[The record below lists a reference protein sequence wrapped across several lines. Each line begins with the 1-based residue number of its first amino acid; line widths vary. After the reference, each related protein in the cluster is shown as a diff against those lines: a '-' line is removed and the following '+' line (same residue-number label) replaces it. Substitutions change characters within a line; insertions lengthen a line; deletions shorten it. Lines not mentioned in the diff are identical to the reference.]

1 LNEKERNINLELRIW
16 LPKMIQNKIAFG
28 YFHLISH
35 IQSTH
40 CVFTVAQIQI
50 ETRIA
55 TLIKLSF
62 KSHFYIML
70 LYYKMEEPKSLTHY
84 EKYKETIRKYQR
96 SNQMKINEYY
106 RNKRYENTR
115 QKYLEKEIRYLE
127 SKKY

>member
-1 LNEKERNINLELRIW
+1 
-16 LPKMIQNKIAFG
+16 MIPNKIAFG
-28 YFHLISH
+28 YFHLIYGNLY
-35 IQSTH
+35 IQATH

-55 TLIKLSF
+55 TLIELSF
-62 KSHFYIML
+62 KFHFYIML

-115 QKYLEKEIRYLE
+115 QKYFEKEIRYLE

>member
-1 LNEKERNINLELRIW
+1 
-16 LPKMIQNKIAFG
+16 
-28 YFHLISH
+28 
-35 IQSTH
+35 
-40 CVFTVAQIQI
+40 VAQIQI

-55 TLIKLSF
+55 TSRLNSIFILC
-62 KSHFYIML
+62 
-70 LYYKMEEPKSLTHY
+70 YYTILKMEEPKSLTHY

>member
-1 LNEKERNINLELRIW
+1 
-16 LPKMIQNKIAFG
+16 MIPNKIPFVLFSATYLFKR
-28 YFHLISH
+28 H
-35 IQSTH
+35 
-40 CVFTVAQIQI
+40 TVYLRWRKFRLK
-50 ETRIA
+50 RIA
-55 TLIKLSF
+55 TLIELSF
-62 KSHFYIML
+62 KFHFYIML

-106 RNKRYENTR
+106 RNKRYENIR